1 MKNKIWFISMCVLLA
16 TLFASAI
23 ANAQG
28 PKPTPP
34 KAPGNVRSPNAYAGT
49 AFTYQGQLKSGG
61 NAVNGTCD
69 FQFGLYDALTG
80 GTQIGATQTN
90 SNVSVSNGLFTTQID
105 FGASTITGNARW
117 LNIAVRC
124 PASSGSY
131 TTLAPRQALTPAPMA
146 LALPGLYTQP
156 TASTPNI
163 IGGNSSNTVDTGVE
177 GATISGGGGNGA
189 INQVTAGYGT
199 IGGGHSNTAGLIAT
213 IGGGYYNLASGKN
226 ATVGG
231 GAMNKAYGDGT
242 LIGGGG
248 YDGYQFMGNE
258 AHAHASTISG
268 GMGNKATAEAKYAT
282 ISGGLGNQATGYA
295 AVVGGGGGFYPIGA
309 PTGIVGN
316 TASGNWSVVG
326 GGASNLATG
335 AGAVVPGG
343 NGNVAA
349 GTNSFAAG
357 TQAFANHNGAF
368 VWADAHYT
376 DFNSTAVNQFLVR
389 ASGGMG
395 VGTNAPAAQLHV
407 SSGGN
412 VANPQLW
419 INQTNTT
426 DYARLRIGAANT
438 NTWDIAAG
446 PGTDNVMNFFRNGT
460 GDVMSLKPD
469 DATNY
474 LVMGNGARLTKG
486 GAWTNASDRNLK
498 TNFETVD
505 SRAVLAQVVN
515 MPITSWNYKAEAT
528 NIRHLGPMAQ
538 DFYAAFKLGADDTS
552 ITTVDASGVALA
564 AIQGLYQEN
573 QDLKSQ
579 VISLQSQIASQQKKM
594 DDLESRLT
602 ALEQLTQANKPGS
615 PDTTTNWMV
624 LGIGALLGVMLVKRP
639 WGGKR

>member
-1 MKNKIWFISMCVLLA
+1 MKNKMLFVSLFVLLA
-16 TLFASAI
+16 TLFASTI
-23 ANAQG
+23 ADAQG
-28 PKPTPP
+28 PKPAPT
-34 KAPGNVRSPNAYAGT
+34 KAPGSVKSPSANVGT

-90 SNVSVSNGLFTTQID
+90 LNVSVSNGLFTTQID
-105 FGASTITGNARW
+105 FGANTITGNARW
-117 LNIAVRC
+117 LDIAVRC

-163 IGGNSSNTVDTGVE
+163 IGGNSSNTVDSGVE

-189 INQVTAGYGT
+189 INHVTAGYGT

-248 YDGYQFMGNE
+248 FDGYQFMGNE

-268 GMGNKATAEAKYAT
+268 GMGNKVTTEAKYAT

-295 AVVGGGGGFYPIGA
+295 AVVGGGGGFYPIGS
-309 PTGIVGN
+309 PTGMISN

-376 DFNSTAVNQFLVR
+376 DFKSTAADQFLVR

-395 VGTNAPAAQLHV
+395 IGTNAPAAQLHV

-426 DYARLRIGAANT
+426 DYARLRIGVANT

-460 GDVMSLKPD
+460 GNVMSLKPD

-486 GAWTNASDRNLK
+486 GVWTNASDRNLK

-515 MPITSWNYKAEAT
+515 MPITVWNYKVEAT

-538 DFYAAFKLGADDTS
+538 DFYAAFKLGDDDKTIS
-552 ITTVDASGVALA
+552 TLDLDGVALSS
-564 AIQGLYQEN
+564 IQGLYEIVTA
-573 QDLKSQ
+573 QDA
-579 VISLQSQIASQQKKM
+579 QIAAQQKKM
-594 DDLESRLT
+594 ADLESRLT
-602 ALEQLTQANKPGS
+602 ALEQLAQNNPGS
-615 PDTTTNWMV
+615 ANTQTNLMV

-639 WGGKR
+639 WGDKA